1 MVCEYYYAQ
10 HLCFR
15 NAKDLLP
22 CYARHCTN
30 VAQESHDA
38 PQGVQR
44 LMEGPGAAKGCSR
57 SRSRFVI
64 YLGGKWGGNAAAM
77 AAPLLNFLKPGFF
90 PWTLFCL
97 LNCLTAFGDPLWA
110 SPFHMYMPCI
120 WIAAANSSFVPQS

>member
-10 HLCFR
+10 HLYFR

-30 VAQESHDA
+30 VEQESHDA

-44 LMEGPGAAKGCSR
+44 LMERPGAAKGCSR
-57 SRSRFVI
+57 SCNRFVI
-64 YLGGKWGGNAAAM
+64 HQGGKWGGNAAAM
-77 AAPLLNFLKPGFF
+77 AAPLLNFLKPEFF

-97 LNCLTAFGDPLWA
+97 TASCGHPRSICKAGLNHLPLT
-110 SPFHMYMPCI
+110 